1 LTTVQAQQRKG
12 RDVSVVDTTLLPW
25 ELVVPNPRGGDVF
38 RKVIRTAE
46 GGRQVSY
53 DVRLERFGE
62 GDRAYSSI
70 RHRHDFEQLRFAA
83 SGRMDLGFAVLEEG
97 DVGYFP
103 ANAYYGPQT
112 CEGAVVLIVQWGDR
126 FLTKEQNDAAVAEL
140 SERGEFVD
148 GIYRGVDERGK
159 PFNKDP
165 LNAIWEQ
172 VFGEPYVPRT
182 PRYRQPVL
190 MTPHAFGWRDG
201 QGPVQIRHLGQFGE
215 FGLEVET
222 VRWAKDGVATL
233 KSADDERPSLL
244 FTSQGSFSVAGDGE
258 SVRGFGPQ
266 TGVWADPAESLDVTA
281 TGGSEALHVRF
292 PPPSAKL
299 TL

>member
-1 LTTVQAQQRKG
+1 VTTVAAQQREEHE
-12 RDVSVVDTTLLPW
+12 VSVVDTTLLPW

-62 GDRAYSSI
+62 GERAYSSI

-112 CEGAVVLIVQWGDR
+112 CDGGVVLIVQWGDR
-126 FLTKEQNDAAVAEL
+126 FLTKDQNDAAVSAL
-140 SERGEFVD
+140 SERGEFTD
-148 GIYRGVDERGK
+148 GIYRGVDDDGK

-172 VFGEPYVPRT
+172 AFGEPYVPRT
-182 PRYRQPVL
+182 PRYRQPIL
-190 MTPHAFGWRDG
+190 MTPGAFGWRDG
-201 QGPVQIRHLGQFGE
+201 PGSVQVRHLGQFADN
-215 FGLEVET
+215 GLEVEA
-222 VRWAKDGVATL
+222 VRWAQDGAAAL
-233 KSADDERPSLL
+233 KPADDERPSLL
-244 FTSQGSFSVAGDGE
+244 FTTHGGFSVGDGA
-258 SVRGFGPQ
+258 SRRGFGPL
-266 TGVWADPAESLDVTA
+266 TGVWADPAETLEVTA
-281 TGGSEALHVRF
+281 TEGSEALHVRF
-292 PPPSAKL
+292 PPPSARL

>member
-1 LTTVQAQQRKG
+1 M
-12 RDVSVVDTTLLPW
+12 SVVDTTLLPW

-46 GGRQVSY
+46 GGRQISY

-83 SGRMDLGFAVLEEG
+83 AGRMDLGFAVLEEG

-103 ANAYYGPQT
+103 ANAYYGPQI

-126 FLTKEQNDAAVAEL
+126 FLTKEQSDAAVAEL
-140 SERGEFVD
+140 SERGEFRD
-148 GIYRGVDERGK
+148 GIYRGVDEKGK

-172 VFGEPYVPRT
+172 VFDEPYVPRT
-182 PRYRQPVL
+182 PRYRQPIL
-190 MTPHAFGWRDG
+190 MTPDAFAWSDP
-201 QGPVQIRHLGQFGE
+201 QGPVRVRDLGQFGE
-215 FGLEVET
+215 HGPQVEM
-222 VRWAKDGVATL
+222 VRWAEDGVATL

-244 FTSQGSFSVAGDGE
+244 FTSYGSFSVTDDGE
-258 SVRGFGPQ
+258 SEHGFGPH
-266 TGVWADPAESLDVTA
+266 TGVWTGPAQSLQVRA
-281 TGGSEALHVRF
+281 NEGSEALHVRF
-292 PPPSAKL
+292 PPPSASISF
-299 TL
+299 

>member
-1 LTTVQAQQRKG
+1 M
-12 RDVSVVDTTLLPW
+12 SVVDTTRLPW

-103 ANAYYGPQT
+103 ANACYGPQT

-126 FLTKEQNDAAVAEL
+126 FLTKEQNDAAVAAL

-148 GIYRGVDERGK
+148 GIYHGVDENGK
-159 PFNKDP
+159 RFNKDP

-172 VFGEPYVPRT
+172 VFGEPYVPQT
-182 PRYRQPVL
+182 PRYRQPIL
-190 MTPHAFGWRDG
+190 MTPRAFGWRDG
-201 QGPVQIRHLGQFGE
+201 QGPVQVRHLGQFGE

-222 VRWAKDGVATL
+222 IRWAEDGAAAL
-233 KSADDERPSLL
+233 KSADEERPSLL
-244 FTSQGSFSVAGDGE
+244 FTIDGSFSVSGDGATE
-258 SVRGFGPQ
+258 FGPH
-266 TGVWADPAESLDVTA
+266 TGVWADPAKSLEVTA
-281 TGGSEALHVRF
+281 KEGSEALHVRF

>member
-1 LTTVQAQQRKG
+1 LTTVQEQQQKE

-62 GDRAYSSI
+62 GERAYSSI
-70 RHRHDFEQLRFAA
+70 RHRHDCEQLRFAET
-83 SGRMDLGFAVLEEG
+83 GRMDLGFAVLEEG

-112 CEGAVVLIVQWGDR
+112 CEGAVVLIVQWGDH
-126 FLTKEQNDAAVAEL
+126 FLTKEQNDAAVAAL
-140 SERGEFVD
+140 SERGEFTD
-148 GIYRGVDERGK
+148 GIYRGVDEEGK

-172 VFGEPYVPRT
+172 VFGEPYVPQT
-182 PRYRQPVL
+182 PRYRQPIL
-190 MTPHAFGWRDG
+190 MTPRAFGWRDAT
-201 QGPVQIRHLGQFGE
+201 GPVQVRRLGQFAE
-215 FGLEVET
+215 NGLEVEM
-222 VRWAKDGVATL
+222 VRWAQDGVATL

-244 FTSQGSFSVAGDGE
+244 FTSHGSFRDTGDDATE
-258 SVRGFGPQ
+258 FGPH
-266 TGVWADPAESLDVTA
+266 TGVWTGPAQSLEVRA
-281 TGGSEALHVRF
+281 KEGSEALHVRF

-299 TL
+299 TS